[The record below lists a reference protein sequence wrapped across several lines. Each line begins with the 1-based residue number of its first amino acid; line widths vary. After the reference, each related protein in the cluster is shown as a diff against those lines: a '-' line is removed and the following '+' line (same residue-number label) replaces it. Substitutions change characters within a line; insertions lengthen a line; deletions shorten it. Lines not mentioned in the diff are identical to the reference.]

1 MKKFDVSILA
11 AAVLLLALAVV
22 GLSEGEKEDPAVAK
36 VGDVT
41 ITESQFSDALKH
53 KYGIRVMDQ
62 LIADALIT
70 QEAKQQGVTIDEAEL
85 EKQVDALK
93 KSLGSDE
100 AFRRSLEKKG
110 FNEQTFREALKIVML
125 KDKLF
130 EKAYPVTEEQIKEY
144 YDKNKEKLGN
154 PVPTLEQA
162 REKIK
167 EKLAGKNRAKYQD
180 EWIKGLEKKY
190 GPTLLDP
197 ELAKQKASEEE

>member
-22 GLSEGEKEDPAVAK
+22 GLSQGETKDPAVAK

-41 ITESQFSDALKH
+41 ITESQFSDAMKN

-62 LIADALIT
+62 LIVDALIT
-70 QEAKQQGVTIDEAEL
+70 QEAKQQGVTIDEAEI
-85 EKQVDALK
+85 EKQVNALK

-100 AFRRSLEKKG
+100 TFRRSLEKKG
-110 FNEQTFREALKIVML
+110 YNEQTFREALKTVML

-144 YDKNKEKLGN
+144 YDKNKEKLGS

-162 REKIK
+162 REKIRK
-167 EKLAGKNRAKYQD
+167 KLASRNRAKYQD

-190 GPTLLDP
+190 GTTLFDP
-197 ELAKQKASEEE
+197 VLAKRKASEEE

>member
-1 MKKFDVSILA
+1 MKKFDASILA

-22 GLSEGEKEDPAVAK
+22 GLSQGETKDPAVAK

-41 ITESQFSDALKH
+41 ITESQFSDAMKN

-62 LIADALIT
+62 LIVDALIT
-70 QEAKQQGVTIDEAEL
+70 QEAKQQGVTIDEAEI
-85 EKQVDALK
+85 EKQVNALK

-100 AFRRSLEKKG
+100 TFRRSLEKKG
-110 FNEQTFREALKIVML
+110 YNEQTFREALKTVML

-144 YDKNKEKLGN
+144 YDKNKEKLGS

-162 REKIK
+162 REKIRK
-167 EKLAGKNRAKYQD
+167 KLASRNRAKYQD

-190 GPTLLDP
+190 GTTLFDP
-197 ELAKQKASEEE
+197 VLARRKASEEE